1 MIEVVVSCTQDVV
14 GPCEDSGTGGS
25 ELLPL
30 WAVVIGAVLVL
41 AAVTALLVLVLR
53 RAARRAPWE

>member
-1 MIEVVVSCTQDVV
+1 VIEVVASCTQDVV
-14 GPCEDSGTGGS
+14 GPCEDTGTGG
-25 ELLPL
+25 EFLPL
-30 WAVVIGAVLVL
+30 WVIVVGAVLVL